1 MASAGDRLQ
10 IVIGAKDELSGQLRH
25 TRKELTNLGRAAN
38 DMHRRMEAGEQGLQD
53 EYEQTRVE
61 MTRVQS
67 KMRDLQEQQKRNN
80 AEYRKMTTTGRVAA
94 MNLTRSFDVVS
105 TKLRFTEGRA
115 GWLRR
120 ALERLDNGAF
130 WFRTK
135 WSAALASVQVKMA
148 ALRNSAAFQA
158 LMSFARTG
166 LLAGGA
172 ALAGGVALGL
182 TQRAQIE
189 NQQIALEQLLG
200 TKKKAA
206 ETMKWIVQAANE
218 TPFGMADLAG
228 ATQKLLGFGFGLE
241 DTKKKLITIGDVA
254 AGTGTGAEGIDSIT
268 RALGQMQAKQKITGE
283 EMMQLTEAGI
293 PAWKILAKEMGMST
307 KELMEMASSQGGG
320 ATLFETGGMDKLFK
334 GLDKTYGGVMEQQAK
349 TLGGRWSTFTDTLR
363 TELGNLFKGKSG
375 KGVKGLLKWAAEEM
389 PKAFKTLKPY
399 LKDFVDMFE
408 RNWPQ
413 IQSVLKGI
421 GWVFKNILWRWITIS
436 YKAVFF
442 LLTWLAKLVR
452 WIVDVG
458 APAIGRFA
466 MSVGRWFTGMWKKA
480 KDVWDNI
487 TGAIRTAKDKIVGF
501 VQAIKDKLTG
511 IWDSLTSGLSEKTQQ
526 VKDWLKSMIP
536 GLDLILFA
544 GGPVNA
550 GQTALVG
557 EIGPELFVPNAGN
570 PRMVG
575 VGGPEVRDFHTS
587 GTVIPNVMIGTYMA
601 AQAASSGGAASAPSG
616 GVHIENL
623 TVQDKFDARREFEAM
638 MARQRRIAAE
648 RS

>member
-1 MASAGDRLQ
+1 MCVRDGAWFGDLHHFFAGD
-10 IVIGAKDELSGQLRH
+10 
-25 TRKELTNLGRAAN
+25 
-38 DMHRRMEAGEQGLQD
+38 
-53 EYEQTRVE
+53 
-61 MTRVQS
+61 
-67 KMRDLQEQQKRNN
+67 
-80 AEYRKMTTTGRVAA
+80 
-94 MNLTRSFDVVS
+94 
-105 TKLRFTEGRA
+105 
-115 GWLRR
+115 
-120 ALERLDNGAF
+120 
-130 WFRTK
+130 
-135 WSAALASVQVKMA
+135 
-148 ALRNSAAFQA
+148 
-158 LMSFARTG
+158 
-166 LLAGGA
+166 LL
-172 ALAGGVALGL
+172 
-182 TQRAQIE
+182 
-189 NQQIALEQLLG
+189 
-200 TKKKAA
+200 
-206 ETMKWIVQAANE
+206 
-218 TPFGMADLAG
+218 
-228 ATQKLLGFGFGLE
+228 
-241 DTKKKLITIGDVA
+241 
-254 AGTGTGAEGIDSIT
+254 
-268 RALGQMQAKQKITGE
+268 LGQMQAKQKITGE
-283 EMMQLTEAGI
+283 EMMQITEAGI
-293 PAWKILAKEMGMST
+293 PAWKILAKQMGMST

-349 TLGGRWSTFTDTLR
+349 TLGGRWSTFTDTLK

-375 KGVKGLLKWAAEEM
+375 KGVKQLLKWAAEEM

-466 MSVGRWFTGMWKKA
+466 VSVGRWFTGMWKKA

-544 GGPVNA
+544 GGPVMA

-557 EIGPELFVPNAGN
+557 EIGPELFVPNVGN

-575 VGGPEVRDFHTS
+575 QGGPEVRDFHTS
-587 GTVIPNVMIGTYMA
+587 GVVIPNMLVGSYMA
-601 AQAASSGGAASAPSG
+601 AQGAQGGATATIAAP
-616 GVHIENL
+616 GVQIGELHVHDRYDAEREL
-623 TVQDKFDARREFEAM
+623 TALMRREE
-638 MARQRRIAAE
+638 RIRRE
-648 RS
+648 RR